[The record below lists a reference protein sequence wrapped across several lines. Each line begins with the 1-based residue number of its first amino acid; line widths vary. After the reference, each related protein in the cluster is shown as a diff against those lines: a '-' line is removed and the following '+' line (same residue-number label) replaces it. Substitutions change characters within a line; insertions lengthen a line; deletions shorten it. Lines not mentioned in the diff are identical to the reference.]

1 MLQSQKLARTRTRS
15 AKGAALDEL
24 QSTKSKVS
32 QRIIFDKDGAQV
44 NNNANVKVTT
54 LRNKNCHKE
63 KEKVDRVVPRN
74 RNLTFEKQVDVKLQ
88 KWVKENRSGK
98 LSAEKIRPSGQRER
112 KALTVD
118 VSQLQGETEKNNK
131 KDGVVLDVDG
141 IDGIEEL
148 DYVDDLLEHDELSEF
163 KEEVSVIDNRNNRV
177 TKDKN
182 NDKLPVA
189 TNMAAST
196 SGNKVPMNVS
206 TERHHGAAASN
217 GESSAEK
224 LTDEELVNMPRVKN
238 LFNKKLGRENV
249 GIEKG

>member
-1 MLQSQKLARTRTRS
+1 M
-15 AKGAALDEL
+15 
-24 QSTKSKVS
+24 
-32 QRIIFDKDGAQV
+32 
-44 NNNANVKVTT
+44 
-54 LRNKNCHKE
+54 
-63 KEKVDRVVPRN
+63 
-74 RNLTFEKQVDVKLQ
+74 
-88 KWVKENRSGK
+88 
-98 LSAEKIRPSGQRER
+98 
-112 KALTVD
+112 
-118 VSQLQGETEKNNK
+118 QGETEKNNK

-206 TERHHGAAASN
+206 TERHTVLLQAM
-217 GESSAEK
+217 ESPP
-224 LTDEELVNMPRVKN
+224 LRN
-238 LFNKKLGRENV
+238 
-249 GIEKG
+249 